1 VWCGGGSGSGGSSSI
16 VVPLSAPNPNP
27 NHPLNPSKKTNSHG
41 SQWANKLAS
50 FPKVP
55 VAFSA

>member
-1 VWCGGGSGSGGSSSI
+1 VVVVLGQVAPPPLWCHFQ
-16 VVPLSAPNPNP
+16 PQTQNP